1 MKRPRKSWPA
11 RVREGLFATPVD
23 AVLTLAFTTVLL
35 LLIQGAL
42 CWGVA
47 DAVWTG
53 ETKAVCREG
62 GACWAFVSAR
72 WRQMLAGFYPE
83 EELWRVAAALML
95 LGLAVAPTMLA
106 VRARWLWATPLGVIG
121 AFAVLSGAGLSGLP
135 DVPSTAWG
143 GFFLNVLVGAS
154 AILLALPL
162 GVLLAL
168 GRRSRLP
175 VIKAL
180 SVGFIELVRSVPL
193 ITLLFMASF
202 VLPLLAPAGTDLD
215 RLTRALV
222 VVTLFSAA
230 YMAEAVRGGLQAV
243 PPGQREAARALGLGP
258 VRTTALVV
266 LPQALRVSIPALVN
280 TFIGVF
286 KDTTLL
292 YVIGLFDVMWIV
304 RAALADFAWQG
315 RELEAFA
322 FVGLVFFAVCFALS
336 RWSAALERRLSKEP
350 RLGHSAI
357 REPA

>member
-1 MKRPRKSWPA
+1 MTAPA
-11 RVREGLFATPVD
+11 RRNPAAWARASLFASPMEA
-23 AVLTLAFTTVLL
+23 AVTVALALLLATVLPGL
-35 LLIQGAL
+35 VRWAL
-42 CWGVA
+42 V

-62 GACWAFVSAR
+62 GACWAIVSAR
-72 WRQMLAGFYPE
+72 WRQMAAGFYPE
-83 EELWRVAAALML
+83 RELWRVALAAVLLAAALAPIIL
-95 LGLAVAPTMLA
+95 PLA
-106 VRARWLWATPLGVIG
+106 ARWLPLTPVGVIG
-121 AFAVLSGAGLSGLP
+121 AFAVLAGIGPLP
-135 DVPSTAWG
+135 NVAAEAWG

-175 VIKAL
+175 VVKAL

-193 ITLLFMASF
+193 ITLLFMASV
-202 VLPLLAPAGTDLD
+202 VLPLLAPPGVDLD

-230 YMAEAVRGGLQAV
+230 YVAEAVRGGLQAV
-243 PPGQREAARALGLGP
+243 PAGQVEAARALGLGP
-258 VRTTALVV
+258 VRVQALVV
-266 LPQALRVSIPALVN
+266 LPQALRAAIPALVN

-304 RAALADFAWQG
+304 RSALGDFAWQG
-315 RELEAFA
+315 RELEGYA
-322 FVGLVFFAVCFALS
+322 FVGLVFFGACFALS
-336 RWSAALERRLSKEP
+336 RWSAALERRLAAAP
-350 RLGHSAI
+350 RLQQDMA
-357 REPA
+357 